1 MLQIDRISASRIV
14 AYCAKYVNI
23 LENIFL
29 KKVLRADDPA
39 ATDKAPGKQGFP
51 GALRLLAVWRGF
63 LDDAGFAPAVVG
75 LVIVIQADAEGRHPQ
90 QQRRQH
96 RRDQDGQHLT
106 PPTQGGQQLLGAHG
120 VHIRRGHLLGRPEP
134 GFQVCVPGFGAVGFR
149 LAAQRR
155 QQLLFVFSGTGQI
168 AADGPDV
175 SVDLPL
181 SIPHGGA
188 SSRMMAV
195 TPVIMDSYSRIISSS
210 RASPAGS
217 RW

>member
-1 MLQIDRISASRIV
+1 M
-14 AYCAKYVNI
+14 
-23 LENIFL
+23 
-29 KKVLRADDPA
+29 RADAAA

-51 GALRLLAVWRGF
+51 GALRLLAVCRGS
-63 LDDAGFAPAVVG
+63 LDDAGFAPPIIG
-75 LVIVIQADAEGRHPQ
+75 LMIIIQADAKGSNPKQ
-90 QQRRQH
+90 QCCQQRCNQNCQH
-96 RRDQDGQHLT
+96 SSAL
-106 PPTQGGQQLLGAHG
+106 TQGLQQLLGAHG

-134 GFQVCVPGFGAVGFR
+134 GFQVCVPGFGAVGLR

-155 QQLLFVFSGTGQI
+155 QQLLFVFSGAGQI
-168 AADGPDV
+168 AADGPDI

-181 SIPHGGA
+181 SFPHGGA

>member
-1 MLQIDRISASRIV
+1 MQNMS
-14 AYCAKYVNI
+14 
-23 LENIFL
+23 IFL
-29 KKVLRADDPA
+29 KTFSKKSIAGRRCGRDRQSPR
-39 ATDKAPGKQGFP
+39 KAGLS
-51 GALRLLAVWRGF
+51 GALRLLAVWRGS

-96 RRDQDGQHLT
+96 RCDQDRQHLT
-106 PPTQGGQQLLGAHG
+106 PPPQGGQQLLGAHG
-120 VHIRRGHLLGRPEP
+120 VHICCSHLLGRPEP
-134 GFQVCVPGFGAVGFR
+134 GFQVCVPGFGAVGLR

-155 QQLLFVFSGTGQI
+155 QQLLFVFSGAGQI

-181 SIPHGGA
+181 SFPHGGA

>member
-1 MLQIDRISASRIV
+1 MWQIDRISASRIV

-29 KKVLRADDPA
+29 KKVLRDDNAA

-51 GALRLLAVWRGF
+51 GGLCAYWPYGE
-63 LDDAGFAPAVVG
+63 DAGFAPAVVG

-90 QQRRQH
+90 QQRRQ
-96 RRDQDGQHLT
+96 
-106 PPTQGGQQLLGAHG
+106 
-120 VHIRRGHLLGRPEP
+120 
-134 GFQVCVPGFGAVGFR
+134 
-149 LAAQRR
+149 
-155 QQLLFVFSGTGQI
+155 QLLFVFSGTGQI

-181 SIPHGGA
+181 SFPHGGA